1 MDQPAL
7 AVDRA
12 CRADKSPRK
21 TYRVETA
28 SRRDRSRRRKDFLP
42 ARDPCRAIGWL
53 VADKKRLAQVLQVQ
67 VVVAIERDH
76 PIDQGAESRQR
87 PCALFDF
94 AADAVHLPCDP
105 IEK

>member
-1 MDQPAL
+1 MDHPAPAL
-7 AVDRA
+7 DRA

-21 TYRVETA
+21 TNRVETA

-42 ARDPCRAIGWL
+42 TRDPGRAIRRL

-87 PCALFDF
+87 PCALFDL
-94 AADAVHLPCDP
+94 ATDAV
-105 IEK
+105 